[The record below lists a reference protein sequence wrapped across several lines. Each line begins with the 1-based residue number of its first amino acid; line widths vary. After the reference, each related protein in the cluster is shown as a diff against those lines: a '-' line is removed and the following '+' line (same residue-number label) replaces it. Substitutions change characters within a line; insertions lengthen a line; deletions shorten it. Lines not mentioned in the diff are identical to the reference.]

1 MRSHRRR
8 RRRRRRRHRPR
19 RLLPRVREPSLDGR
33 LALGAPSAALALGVE
48 PDVRPA
54 PAHRKQT
61 ALRGQ
66 QRREAAGE
74 VLRGSRGDELGH
86 GARAPRRREASHE
99 RLRLLNQR
107 HLLGGHSMGPRG
119 RSVGERGLGGIV
131 KATAAARFFRVGG
144 VPEPAQG
151 HPARRGEVRGRESQQ
166 RRRQTRRLRPS
177 RSPPAAAAAAAAAA
191 GRVPLLPA
199 RPCPRDHLR
208 LGVGDDGSVPRH
220 PNGLGGESRDGFLVG
235 KVRGGAPTPRR
246 DRLER

>member
-19 RLLPRVREPSLDGR
+19 RLLPRVREPSLDRR
-33 LALGAPSAALALGVE
+33 LALRAPSAAVALGMRE
-48 PDVRPA
+48 PDGRSP
-54 PAHRKQT
+54 PAHREQT

-66 QRREAAGE
+66 QRRDAAGE
-74 VLRGSRGDELGH
+74 ILGGSRGDELGH

-107 HLLGGHSMGPRG
+107 HLLGGHSMRPRG
-119 RSVGERGLGGIV
+119 SVVGGIV
-131 KATAAARFFRVGG
+131 KATARGARFFRVGG

-151 HPARRGEVRGRESQQ
+151 HPSRRGEVRGGESQQ
-166 RRRQTRRLRPS
+166 CRRQTRRLRPS
-177 RSPPAAAAAAAAAA
+177 RPAAASTRAAAAAR
-191 GRVPLLPA
+191 RVHLLPA

-208 LGVGDDGSVPRH
+208 LRVGDDGSVPRH

-235 KVRGGAPTPRR
+235 KVRGGATTPRG
-246 DRLER
+246 DCLER

>member
-19 RLLPRVREPSLDGR
+19 RLLPRVREPSLDR
-33 LALGAPSAALALGVE
+33 RHALRAPSAPIVLGPFE
-48 PDVRPA
+48 PDGSPA
-54 PAHRKQT
+54 TAHRKQT
-61 ALRGQ
+61 AFRGE
-66 QRREAAGE
+66 QRRDAAGE

-131 KATAAARFFRVGG
+131 KAAAAARFFRVGG
-144 VPEPAQG
+144 VPESAQG
-151 HPARRGEVRGRESQQ
+151 HPARRGEVGSRESQQ

-177 RSPPAAAAAAAAAA
+177 HPPAAAAAAAAA
-191 GRVPLLPA
+191 GRVPLLPD
-199 RPCPRDHLR
+199 RPRPRDHLR
-208 LGVGDDGSVPRH
+208 LCVGDDGSVPRH
-220 PNGLGGESRDGFLVG
+220 PNGLGGESGDGFLVG
-235 KVRGGAPTPRR
+235 EVRGGATTPRG